1 MPGEVAMSNGV
12 RLRSYIDETARLRDR
27 ALWVAL
33 GGLGLVVLVVHIL
46 DAKANTVAFAASEAK
61 GIQHN
66 GLIERMREMAA
77 RYITRETVI
86 AFLSAIGIF
95 TALYVAFLKP

>member
-1 MPGEVAMSNGV
+1 MSRGV
-12 RLRSYIDETARLRDR
+12 PLRDYADETARLRDR
-27 ALWVAL
+27 ALWI
-33 GGLGLVVLVVHIL
+33 GLAGLSLIVLTVHIL

-77 RYITRETVI
+77 RYITRDTVI
-86 AFLSAIGIF
+86 AFLTAIGIF